1 MKKERWIIIAGSL
14 LVLALALIFLVFPSR
29 PASFQ
34 DLRQGRDF
42 NVIVI
47 TLDTTR
53 ADRIGVYGCSRVKT
67 PVLDGFAAQGL
78 RFERCIAQTPLTL
91 PSHATIM
98 TGTFPPFHGVRDN
111 GGFIVPAAL
120 ETMAETFKKNGYQTA
135 AFLAAYVLDSRWGL
149 NQGFDLYYDRF
160 DTRKLE
166 RIAEAKVQRPANEV
180 LDQVLPWL
188 DQKKSEK
195 FFAWIHLY
203 DPHVP
208 YEPPSPYD
216 TEYADD
222 PYLGEIAFVDSQLG
236 RLRDFLEANKLAER
250 TFIVIAGDHGE
261 ALGQHKEDTH
271 GFFVYQEVL
280 QVPLIFVAP
289 FPRIQGRVSP
299 RLASLADIM
308 PSVLDMCGLP
318 APAEVQGRS
327 LVGEFFKASPDLASP
342 AYAET
347 YLPRFQFGW
356 SELRSV
362 QDDRYQ
368 LIVAPALELYDLK
381 EDPQELNNIA
391 SSKPDVARSLLAE
404 EARLEGEYSRNAP
417 RPARGK
423 LDEETREKLAAL
435 GYIGTFASAPTGP
448 GQKLANP
455 KDKIDVFNEL
465 SHAQELGQNGRVDE
479 AIPIVTRIISQD
491 PEVVGA
497 YFILGNFY
505 YGQNRYAEAIAQ
517 FKIAVDKKPD
527 DVQSIINIA
536 QCYIRMNQQG
546 QAESF
551 ILDQVRRGIEDS
563 ILFFNLGKLYVRGG
577 KPDQAIPAFKKC
589 LALNPHSAS
598 ANSALARVYF
608 MKNDLAQAESHAR
621 EAIRLDP
628 KLIGAHYALAQVL
641 HKSGRVDEAE
651 EEYKREIEVSP
662 TIFKVYLDLA
672 MIYKSQGKTDLM
684 SEFMEKGL
692 KLAPESALNY
702 FLLAEIYLER
712 GQKLEEAVSLV
723 EKGIALKPQRRDLA
737 AAYFLLSKIYTRMG
751 DTVRA
756 EESARKSREV
766 GGFSPLP

>member
-1 MKKERWIIIAGSL
+1 MKKKRWIIIVGSL

-29 PASFQ
+29 PAGFKA
-34 DLRQGRDF
+34 LRKGRDF

-53 ADRIGVYGCSRVKT
+53 ADRIGVYGCNRIKT

-78 RFERCIAQTPLTL
+78 RFERGISQTPLTL
-91 PSHATIM
+91 PSHTTIM

-120 ETMAETFKKNGYQTA
+120 ETMAEIFKKNGYQTA
-135 AFLAAYVLDSRWGL
+135 AFVAAYVLDSRWGL

-166 RIAEAKVQRPANEV
+166 GIAVDEIQRPANEV
-180 LDQVLPWL
+180 LDQALPWL
-188 DQKKSEK
+188 GQKKSEK

-203 DPHVP
+203 DPHAP
-208 YEPPSPYD
+208 YEPPSPYNV
-216 TEYADD
+216 EYAED

-236 RLRDFLEANKLAER
+236 RLRDFLETNKLAER
-250 TFIVIAGDHGE
+250 TFIIIAGDHGE

-280 QVPLIFVAP
+280 QVPLIFVVP

-299 RLASLADIM
+299 RLASLADVM

-327 LVGEFFKASPDLASP
+327 LVEEFFKASPGPASP
-342 AYAET
+342 VYAEN
-347 YLPRFQFGW
+347 YYPRFHFGW

-362 QDDRYQ
+362 QNERYQ

-381 EDPQELNNIA
+381 EDPQELVSII
-391 SSKPDVARSLLAE
+391 SSKPDVARSLLEE
-404 EARLEGEYSRNAP
+404 EARLEGEYGRNAP
-417 RPARGK
+417 PAARGN
-423 LDEETREKLAAL
+423 LDEETHEKLAAL
-435 GYIGTFASAPTGP
+435 GYIGAFASASTGP

-465 SHAQELGQNGRVDE
+465 SHAQELLQDGRGDE

-491 PEVVGA
+491 PEVVTA
-497 YFILGNFY
+497 YFILGNIY
-505 YGQNRYAEAIAQ
+505 HGQGRYAEAIAQ
-517 FKIAVDKKPD
+517 LKIALAKKPD
-527 DVQSIINIA
+527 DVDSIINIA
-536 QCYIRMNQQG
+536 QCYTMMNQPG

-563 ILFFNLGKLYVRGG
+563 SLYFNLGKLYVREG

-589 LALNPHSAS
+589 LALNPQSAS

-608 MKNDLAQAESHAR
+608 MKDDLAQTESYAR

-628 KLIGAHYALAQVL
+628 KLIGAHFALAQVL
-641 HKSGRVDEAE
+641 HKSGRLDEAE

-662 TIFKVYLDLA
+662 TIFKAYLNLA
-672 MIYKSQGKTDLM
+672 MIYKSQGKTDLA
-684 SEFMEKGL
+684 SEFTEKGL
-692 KLAPESALNY
+692 KLAPESPVNCFWLAQVY
-702 FLLAEIYLER
+702 FER
-712 GQKLEEAVSLV
+712 GQNLEEAVSLI

-737 AAYFLLSKIYTRMG
+737 AAYFLLSDIYTRMG
-751 DTVRA
+751 DTARA
-756 EESARKSREV
+756 EEAARKGREV